1 MSPQWPMVFVQ
12 PWLSKSGQA
21 GTAPQPIIPSG
32 SSSPPVP
39 HVWSAPPHCFPM
51 PRASLA
57 DAFPIRS
64 DVVDSLAQTVAGG
77 SDPLVLRSS
86 HF

>member
-1 MSPQWPMVFVQ
+1 MSPQLPMVFVQ

-21 GTAPQPIIPSG
+21 GTVPQPIDASG

-39 HVWSAPPHCFPM
+39 HVWSAPPHCFLM
-51 PRASLA
+51 PRASLS
-57 DAFPIRS
+57 DALPIRS
-64 DVVDSLAQTVAGG
+64 DVVDSLAQTVTAG